1 MGFLRP
7 TVLVVT
13 GLYEH
18 QPSRVHWA
26 DIAHAKA
33 VQVFSREQSF
43 EGPLPVLGV
52 SEVSPP
58 LWNDARSFAIW
69 WDGSKEGW
77 DASDVADRV
86 RAEFV
91 DWLRE
96 QAYEDGSS
104 PLRWVELSYADDD
117 GITMVLATSADQ
129 KNAMRSRENV
139 LRLEIEEELKSA
151 LEWAEL
157 DGIVILDPDGWRD
170 GVDELVG
177 DLPLEARIGRGEF
190 ERRLQVSTVIPGRQR

>member
-1 MGFLRP
+1 MGYLRP

-18 QPSRVHWA
+18 REKGVHWA
-26 DIAHAKA
+26 SFAREVA
-33 VQVFSREQSF
+33 VEIFSREQTF

-58 LWNDARSFAIW
+58 LWNNARSFAIW

-77 DASDVADRV
+77 DASNVADAV

-91 DWLRE
+91 EWLRE
-96 QAYEDGSS
+96 QAFEDGSS
-104 PLRWVELSYADDD
+104 PLRWVEVAYADDD
-117 GITMVLATSADQ
+117 GLTMVLATSADQ

-139 LRLEIEEELKSA
+139 IHLEIEEELKSA

-157 DGIVILDPDGWRD
+157 DGVIILDPDGWRD

-177 DLPLEARIGRGEF
+177 DLPLETRIGRGEF
-190 ERRLQVSTVIPGRQR
+190 ERRLAASTVMPGRV